1 MLFGVLIK
9 IFIILTFYSL
19 SIESIEADDEAC
31 RTLKKEFEEICF
43 SSTHSSVLL
52 ETETF
57 CSAFRQTCAHIID
70 VKTLMMRTTQN
81 KKYCKRYREVFQFVC
96 PEPTRFGKYSNDAM
110 SFCPRYQTR
119 CPNEPLPSQPIE
131 PQKKMIL
138 FSIYLI
144 MLTDI
149 NVMAFY
155 GLGGYGLGGY
165 GMGGYGI
172 GSYGM
177 GYGGS
182 CCMGSMYGIGG
193 IGYGMGYGIGY
204 GGYSGGCCGGYYG

>member
-1 MLFGVLIK
+1 MRLMLFGVLIK
-9 IFIILTFYSL
+9 IFVIFAFYSL
-19 SIESIEADDEAC
+19 PIESIEADDEAC

-70 VKTLMMRTTQN
+70 VKTLMMKTAQN
-81 KKYCKRYREVFQFVC
+81 KKYCKKYREVFQFVC

-131 PQKKMIL
+131 PQKKKH
-138 FSIYLI
+138 IYFREINFICKDYEKESKLYCTNPVLLKI
-144 MLTDI
+144 KKIRSVCYIYKTLCVDTLTKVI
-149 NVMAFY
+149 YQGKTSPNY
-155 GLGGYGLGGY
+155 G
-165 GMGGYGI
+165 
-172 GSYGM
+172 
-177 GYGGS
+177 
-182 CCMGSMYGIGG
+182 
-193 IGYGMGYGIGY
+193 
-204 GGYSGGCCGGYYG
+204 